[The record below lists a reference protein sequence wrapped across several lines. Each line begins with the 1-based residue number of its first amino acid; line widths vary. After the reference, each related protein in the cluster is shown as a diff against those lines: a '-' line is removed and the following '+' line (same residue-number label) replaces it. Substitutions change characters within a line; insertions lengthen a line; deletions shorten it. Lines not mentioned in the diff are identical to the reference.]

1 MRAEEAYSVDGL
13 DPLWGGVVA
22 HFVSYRAQHCEPI
35 YGEVGEYQ
43 RSLEESGS
51 TDKFLIHAKLY
62 SQALWKWCNHDVPEH
77 IDNWVHGRGGYGPK
91 AHPIDRLNY
100 LIFRREAM
108 EWWVYRGRTQKTKED
123 ISDDAVK
130 FMGHVENLELAV
142 AVCDIKLFKCLV
154 TESRQSRSSMV
165 DLNAP
170 YWLMNYWMMWSLW
183 KGGYEPMVTEF
194 KSRLNVTVSSSTL
207 RKFIKR
213 LELRPK

>member
-1 MRAEEAYSVDGL
+1 
-13 DPLWGGVVA
+13 
-22 HFVSYRAQHCEPI
+22 
-35 YGEVGEYQ
+35 
-43 RSLEESGS
+43 
-51 TDKFLIHAKLY
+51 
-62 SQALWKWCNHDVPEH
+62 
-77 IDNWVHGRGGYGPK
+77 
-91 AHPIDRLNY
+91 
-100 LIFRREAM
+100 M
-108 EWWVYRGRTQKTKED
+108 EWWVDRGRTQKTKKD